1 MKKKKKI
8 VCEKPQP
15 KPKRNKYE
23 VARDKFFEK
32 IQKPINVY
40 EECINILMLGDKH
53 FHMELFHIFM
63 SENFINPKTMK
74 PIMDFLPYD
83 GKFHMSDLQG
93 TYFYESVIL
102 KRILHTG
109 IQKSIEKNDSSH
121 FRISIEVV
129 REQIQEIQNNTEKD
143 IVMGEEKFE
152 LKN

>member
-1 MKKKKKI
+1 MKTKNKV
-8 VCEKPQP
+8 VCVKP

-32 IQKPINVY
+32 VQKPIDVY
-40 EECINILMLGDKH
+40 RECIYILMLEDKH

-63 SENFINPKTMK
+63 SENLINPKTMK
-74 PIMDFLPYD
+74 PIVDFLPYED
-83 GKFHMSDLQG
+83 KFHMSDFQG

-121 FRISIEVV
+121 FRIAIEVV
-129 REQIQEIQNNTEKD
+129 REKIQEIQINAEKN
-143 IVMGEEKFE
+143 IVLGG
-152 LKN
+152 NDN